1 MAVRAVRVSSF
12 SFWMY
17 EFLTFLLLSLFD
29 QIVCAAPHEASVL
42 LFVSVLPSSL
52 SVDGCVVNNLQ
63 T

>member
-1 MAVRAVRVSSF
+1 
-12 SFWMY
+12 
-17 EFLTFLLLSLFD
+17 LSLFD